1 MPNTY
6 TQIHLQLI
14 FAVKNR
20 ISLIQDVWKK
30 RLNQYITGI
39 VQNHQHKVIAING
52 MPDHLHLVIGMRP
65 TQSIADLLLEIK
77 RDSSKWIN
85 KNELVRG
92 KFEWQDGYGAFSYAK
107 STLPFLIDYV
117 QNQEIHHR
125 KKSFLAEYTEL
136 LQEFEVEYNERY
148 LFQEI
153 E

>member
-107 STLPFLIDYV
+107 SSLPFLIDYV
-117 QNQEIHHR
+117 KNQEIHHR